1 MNLFYK
7 ARRRVSLLHQR
18 KTSTDFCQL
27 FMKEMKDLYLL
38 SLLLTAKPELA
49 EECLMSSLD
58 DCLNGVAVAAGWEY
72 SWAKRAVIKNAIRLI
87 GPVPHSAT
95 TAVEE
100 CRARGYDNEH
110 PTIRN
115 VLALRDFERIVFV
128 MSVLEQYSDR
138 DSAALL
144 GRAPQEIKNARMQ
157 AFRGI
162 AII

>member
-7 ARRRVSLLHQR
+7 ARRRVFLLHQR

-58 DCLNGVAVAAGWEY
+58 DCLNGVAVAEGWEH
-72 SWAKRAVIKNAIRLI
+72 SWAKRTVIKNAIRLI

-95 TAVEE
+95 TAEEE
-100 CRARGYDNEH
+100 CRARGHDKEH

-138 DSAALL
+138 DSATLL
-144 GRAPQEIKNARMQ
+144 GRAPQQIKNARMR
-157 AFRGI
+157 AFRDI